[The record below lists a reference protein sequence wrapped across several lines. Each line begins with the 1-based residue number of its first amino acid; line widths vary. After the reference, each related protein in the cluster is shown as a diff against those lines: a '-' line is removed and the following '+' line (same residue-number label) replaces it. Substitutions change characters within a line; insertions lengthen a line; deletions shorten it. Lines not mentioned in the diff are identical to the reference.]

1 MKAEKNSVM
10 PLLKT
15 VYGQIGGII
24 KMVEDDRYCMDIS
37 KQVTSAI
44 AILKKVNVEILDAH
58 MRGCVKEAFN
68 NGNSEE
74 KIEELISELNR
85 MLK

>member
-1 MKAEKNSVM
+1 MKAEKQAVM

-15 VYGQIGGII
+15 VNGQIGGII

-44 AILKKVNVEILDAH
+44 AILKKVNIEIIDAH
-58 MRGCVKEAFN
+58 MRGCVKEAFE
-68 NGNSEE
+68 NGASEE

-85 MLK
+85 MIK

>member
-1 MKAEKNSVM
+1 MKAEKNAVM